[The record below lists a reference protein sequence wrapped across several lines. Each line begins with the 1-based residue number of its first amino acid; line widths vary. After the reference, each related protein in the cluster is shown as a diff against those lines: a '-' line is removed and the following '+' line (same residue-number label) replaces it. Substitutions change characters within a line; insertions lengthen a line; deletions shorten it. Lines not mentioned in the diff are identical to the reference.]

1 MFAINAI
8 LMILFHLAP
17 NLGGM
22 AWSIY
27 QNNGVHLVVPQSS
40 KGTAMKPK
48 IVIHN
53 HYQRATRDMDG
64 GPGSGPP
71 PGGGKKSEELGSSES
86 YKGYTLKQEYPGAM
100 VDIYNT
106 SGRKVGKTTKANVK
120 SYIDKATKTAEMLKK
135 GS

>member
-17 NLGGM
+17 TADGM

-27 QNNGVHLVVPQSS
+27 QNNGVYLVVPQGS

-53 HYQRATRDMDG
+53 HYSKPAQDAHPDQIAFDYAKAEGETARKAGR
-64 GPGSGPP
+64 PRSSCPYPIGSN
-71 PGGGKKSEELGSSES
+71 KRKYWE
-86 YKGYTLKQEYPGAM
+86 KGYDA
-100 VDIYNT
+100 
-106 SGRKVGKTTKANVK
+106 
-120 SYIDKATKTAEMLKK
+120 
-135 GS
+135 GSR